1 MVVVVMFM
9 LVVVI
14 VGKLGICGCS
24 KQSFSFSLWLKFK
37 EVHKRGDMD
46 SNCFYTMTANIDW
59 SWLSRERGMVW
70 FLCWRMTNVDKPFLA
85 EQDGSH
91 FHIWFVSIKTLPPSL
106 CLSFFPVNG
115 LTIYILDQIKHSLKG
130 KRKKPK
136 TSNRDVLFEF
146 HLKFWNTS
154 SIGIPV
160 RSLL

>member
-1 MVVVVMFM
+1 MGF
-9 LVVVI
+9 VI
-14 VGKLGICGCS
+14 LCVYYHI
-24 KQSFSFSLWLKFK
+24 K

-115 LTIYILDQIKHSLKG
+115 LT
-130 KRKKPK
+130 
-136 TSNRDVLFEF
+136 
-146 HLKFWNTS
+146 NTS
-154 SIGIPV
+154 LIKSNILQKEKEKNQKFQIEMFYLNSTLNFGIPAV
-160 RSLL
+160 LVFQLEVY